1 MPNAQSR
8 LATLQPAAPGPDPRR
23 WLMLPVVLT
32 AMFMAGFDIWTVN
45 VAAPSL
51 QRDLHVSD
59 AALQLIV
66 GGYAFMYASGMVTG
80 GRLGDLFGYRR
91 MFMIGVV
98 SFAAASLLCGL
109 AQSSGELVAARLLQG
124 LTGAAMVPQVL
135 ALITATF
142 PVRERSRALA
152 WFGVTMGVGFVSGQI
167 LGGGLIEADIAGLG
181 WRSIFLVNVPVGV
194 LALVAAA
201 VVVPHARGQRR
212 PRLDP
217 LGAVGVSVSIALA
230 LVPLTLGRD
239 EGWPPWTW
247 ASLAAALP
255 LLGLTVL
262 WERRL
267 ARRGGEPLLDLPLFR
282 ERTFSAG
289 LAVNFGLVFFFASF
303 MFVLTLLLQAG
314 LGQPPLRAGIEALP
328 LAAAFTIMS
337 ILSPR
342 FSARLGA
349 RSITLGASITTLG
362 TIALAVTGAHYGAQ
376 LTGWDLAPATVL
388 IGLGQWIALP
398 SLIGAV
404 LAHVRPDRAGAAA
417 GILTTTQQFG
427 AASGI
432 AVIGAVF
439 YAALGV
445 APTRGTF
452 VSGMVVA
459 MSVAAVLVAI
469 TAAITLLLP
478 RRSASPRPAASR
490 QEFRGEGRAAAAGQQ
505 PGAAAM
511 SHAARPAMEH
521 AVSPAME
528 QAVSPALS
536 RAGSAAAD

>member
-1 MPNAQSR
+1 MIVVPFDSYRTSMSAGPLGELVPHAQSR
-8 LATLQPAAPGPDPRR
+8 LATLQAASSGPNPRR
-23 WLMLPVVLT
+23 WFMLPVVLT
-32 AMFMAGFDIWTVN
+32 AMFMAGFDIWAVN

-91 MFMIGVV
+91 MFMIGVI

-124 LTGAAMVPQVL
+124 LTGAIMVPQVL

-142 PVRERSRALA
+142 PVHERSRALA

-167 LGGGLIEADIAGLG
+167 LGGGLIQANIFGLG
-181 WRSIFLVNVPVGV
+181 WRSIFLVNVPVGA

-201 VVVPHARGQRR
+201 LVVPHAWAQRR

-217 LGAVGVSVSIALA
+217 LGAVGVSLSIALA

-255 LLGLTVL
+255 VLGLTL
-262 WERRL
+262 WWERRL
-267 ARRGGEPLLDLPLFR
+267 ARRGGEPLIDLPLFR
-282 ERTFSAG
+282 DRTFSAG
-289 LAVNFGLVFFFASF
+289 LVVNFGLVFFFGSF

-314 LGQPPLRAGIEALP
+314 LGQSPLQAGIVVLP
-328 LAAAFTIMS
+328 LAAAFTVMS

-362 TIALAVTGAHYGAQ
+362 TIALAATSARYGAG

-388 IGLGQWIALP
+388 IGLGQ
-398 SLIGAV
+398 G
-404 LAHVRPDRAGAAA
+404 
-417 GILTTTQQFG
+417 
-427 AASGI
+427 
-432 AVIGAVF
+432 
-439 YAALGV
+439 
-445 APTRGTF
+445 
-452 VSGMVVA
+452 
-459 MSVAAVLVAI
+459 
-469 TAAITLLLP
+469 
-478 RRSASPRPAASR
+478 
-490 QEFRGEGRAAAAGQQ
+490 
-505 PGAAAM
+505 
-511 SHAARPAMEH
+511 
-521 AVSPAME
+521 
-528 QAVSPALS
+528 
-536 RAGSAAAD
+536 

>member
-1 MPNAQSR
+1 VRNAQSR
-8 LATLQPAAPGPDPRR
+8 LATPQPAQAGPDPRR
-23 WLMLPVVLT
+23 WFMLPVVLI
-32 AMFMAGFDIWTVN
+32 AMFMAGFDIWAVN

-98 SFAAASLLCGL
+98 AFAAASLLCGL
-109 AQSSGELVAARLLQG
+109 AQSPGELVTARLVQG
-124 LTGAAMVPQVL
+124 LTGAVMVPQVL

-142 PVRERSRALA
+142 PVHERSRALA

-167 LGGGLIEADIAGLG
+167 LGGGLIQANIFGLG
-181 WRSIFLVNVPVGV
+181 WRAIFLVNVPVGV
-194 LALVAAA
+194 LALVTAAL
-201 VVVPHARGQRR
+201 VVPHAWAQRR

-217 LGAVGVSVSIALA
+217 LGAVGVSASIALA
-230 LVPLTLGRD
+230 LVPLTIGRD
-239 EGWPPWTW
+239 QGWPPWTW

-255 LLGLTVL
+255 MLGLTLL

-267 ARRGGEPLLDLPLFR
+267 ARRNGEPLLDLPLFR
-282 ERTFSAG
+282 DRTFSAG
-289 LAVNFGLVFFFASF
+289 LAVNFGLVFFFGSF

-314 LGQPPLRAGIEALP
+314 LGQPPLRAGVEALP
-328 LAAAFTIMS
+328 LAVAFTVMS

-342 FSARLGA
+342 FSARLGPRA
-349 RSITLGASITTLG
+349 ITLGASITTVG
-362 TIALAVTGAHYGAQ
+362 TVALALTGAHYGAH

-388 IGLGQWIALP
+388 IGLGQGISLP
-398 SLIGAV
+398 LLIGAV
-404 LAHVRPDRAGAAA
+404 LTHVRPERAGAAA

-432 AVIGAVF
+432 AVIGAIF
-439 YAALGV
+439 YSALGT
-445 APTRGTF
+445 APSRGTF

-459 MSVAAVLVAI
+459 MTVNAALVAI
-469 TAAITLLLP
+469 ATAVTLLLP
-478 RRSASPRPAASR
+478 RRAAPSRQPAAPS
-490 QEFRGEGRAAAAGQQ
+490 GEQAAVAAG
-505 PGAAAM
+505 PAPAEIPANL
-511 SHAARPAMEH
+511 RPMDI
-521 AVSPAME
+521 S
-528 QAVSPALS
+528 
-536 RAGSAAAD
+536 G

>member
-1 MPNAQSR
+1 
-8 LATLQPAAPGPDPRR
+8 
-23 WLMLPVVLT
+23 MLPVVLT
-32 AMFMAGFDIWTVN
+32 AMFMAGFDIWAVN

-91 MFMIGVV
+91 MFMLGVI

-124 LTGAAMVPQVL
+124 LTGAIMVPQVL

-142 PVRERSRALA
+142 PVHERSRALA

-167 LGGGLIEADIAGLG
+167 LGGGLIQANIFGLG

-201 VVVPHARGQRR
+201 LVVPHAWAQRR

-217 LGAVGVSVSIALA
+217 LGAVGISVSIALA

-255 LLGLTVL
+255 VLGLTL
-262 WERRL
+262 WWERRL
-267 ARRGGEPLLDLPLFR
+267 ARRGGEPLIDLPLFR
-282 ERTFSAG
+282 DRTFSAG
-289 LAVNFGLVFFFASF
+289 LAVNFGLVFFFGSF
-303 MFVLTLLLQAG
+303 MFVLTLLLQSG
-314 LGQPPLRAGIEALP
+314 LGQSPLHAGIEVLP
-328 LAAAFTIMS
+328 LAAAFTVMS

-362 TIALAVTGAHYGAQ
+362 TIALAATGARYGAG

-388 IGLGQWIALP
+388 IGLGQGIALP

-404 LAHVRPDRAGAAA
+404 LTHVRAERAGAAA

-439 YAALGV
+439 YAALGA
-445 APTRGTF
+445 APDRGTF
-452 VSGMVVA
+452 VSAMVVA
-459 MSVAAVLVAI
+459 MAVNAALVAI
-469 TAAITLLLP
+469 AAAMTWLLP
-478 RRSASPRPAASR
+478 RRAAAR
-490 QEFRGEGRAAAAGQQ
+490 QMPPGQGATAGRA
-505 PGAAAM
+505 PAM
-511 SHAARPAMEH
+511 SHAP
-521 AVSPAME
+521 SPARE
-528 QAVSPALS
+528 HVA
-536 RAGSAAAD
+536 SAAD

>member
-1 MPNAQSR
+1 
-8 LATLQPAAPGPDPRR
+8 
-23 WLMLPVVLT
+23 MLPVVLT
-32 AMFMAGFDIWTVN
+32 AIFMAGFDIWAVN

-91 MFMIGVV
+91 MFMFGVV
-98 SFAAASLLCGL
+98 TFAVASLLCGL

-124 LTGAAMVPQVL
+124 LTGAVMVPQVL

-142 PVRERSRALA
+142 PVRERNRALA

-167 LGGGLIEADIAGLG
+167 LGGGLIQADIFGLG
-181 WRSIFLVNVPVGV
+181 WRAIFLVNVPVGV

-201 VVVPHARGQRR
+201 LVVPPAWGQRR

-217 LGAVGVSVSIALA
+217 LGALGVSASIALA

-239 EGWPPWTW
+239 QGWPPWTW
-247 ASLAAALP
+247 VSLAAALP
-255 LLGLTVL
+255 VLAVTVL

-267 ARRGGEPLLDLPLFR
+267 ARRAGEPLLDLPLFR
-282 ERTFSAG
+282 DRTFSAG
-289 LAVNFGLVFFFASF
+289 LVVNFGLVFFFASF

-314 LGQPPLRAGIEALP
+314 LGQAPLHAGIEALP
-328 LAAAFTIMS
+328 LAAAFTVMS

-342 FSARLGA
+342 FTARLGPRA
-349 RSITLGASITTLG
+349 ITLGASLTALG
-362 TIALAVTGAHYGAQ
+362 TVALALTGARYGAG
-376 LTGWDLAPATVL
+376 LTGWDLAPATAA
-388 IGLGQWIALP
+388 IGLGQGISLP

-404 LAHVRPDRAGAAA
+404 LTHVRPERAGAAA

-432 AVIGAVF
+432 AVVGAIF
-439 YAALGV
+439 YSVLGS
-445 APTRGTF
+445 APARGTF
-452 VSGMVVA
+452 VAGMVVA
-459 MSVAAVLVAI
+459 MSVNAGLVAAAAVV
-469 TAAITLLLP
+469 TLLLP
-478 RRSASPRPAASR
+478 RRAAA
-490 QEFRGEGRAAAAGQQ
+490 RAAGAPVREQVTAAEATAEEAQV
-505 PGAAAM
+505 A
-511 SHAARPAMEH
+511 EH
-521 AVSPAME
+521 
-528 QAVSPALS
+528 
-536 RAGSAAAD
+536 AAADIGG

>member
-1 MPNAQSR
+1 VN
-8 LATLQPAAPGPDPRR
+8 PRR
-23 WLMLPVVLT
+23 WLMLPVVLM
-32 AMFMAGFDIWTVN
+32 AMFMAGFDIWAVN

-51 QRDLHVSD
+51 QRDLHVGD

-109 AQSSGELVAARLLQG
+109 AQSPAELVAARLLQG

-142 PVRERSRALA
+142 PVHERSRALA

-167 LGGGLIEADIAGLG
+167 LGGGLIEADILGLG
-181 WRSIFLVNVPVGV
+181 WRAIFLVNVPVAA

-201 VVVPHARGQRR
+201 AVVPHAWAQRR
-212 PRLDP
+212 PHLDP
-217 LGAVGVSVSIALA
+217 LGALGVSVSIALA
-230 LVPLTLGRD
+230 LVPLTLGRA

-247 ASLAAALP
+247 VSLAAALP
-255 LLGLTVL
+255 MLGLTVL

-267 ARRGGEPLLDLPLFR
+267 AARGGEPLLDLPLFR

-289 LAVNFGLVFFFASF
+289 LAVNFGLVFFFGSF

-314 LGQPPLRAGIEALP
+314 LGQPPLRAGVEALP

-342 FSARLGA
+342 FAARLGA
-349 RSITLGASITTLG
+349 RSITLGASLTTLG
-362 TIALAVTGAHYGAQ
+362 TIALAVTGARYGAS
-376 LTGWDLAPATVL
+376 LTAWDLAPATSL
-388 IGLGQWIALP
+388 IGLGQGIALP

-404 LAHVRPDRAGAAA
+404 LAHVRPERAGAAA

-427 AASGI
+427 VASGV
-432 AVIGAVF
+432 AVIGAIF
-439 YAALGV
+439 YSALGTT
-445 APTRGTF
+445 PSRETF
-452 VSGMVVA
+452 VSGMVLAMAVNAGLVA
-459 MSVAAVLVAI
+459 VAA
-469 TAAITLLLP
+469 AATLLLP
-478 RRSASPRPAASR
+478 GRRARR
-490 QEFRGEGRAAAAGQQ
+490 QAAAHAGPTAAHAGPTAAHAGPTAAQAGRMAVQAGQ
-505 PGAAAM
+505 AAAPI
-511 SHAARPAMEH
+511 ARPAHLDHDEM
-521 AVSPAME
+521 
-528 QAVSPALS
+528 ALETT
-536 RAGSAAAD
+536 GSS